1 MKLGDLVKLRFGSSL
16 PGGVGMIIEEYGPPV
31 TCGAAKY
38 SEVRVRWL
46 DYPGI
51 DVSWVMRKDLE
62 VINASR

>member
-1 MKLGDLVKLRFGSSL
+1 MKTGDLVNLQLARGKQC
-16 PGGVGMIIEEYGPPV
+16 VGLIIEEYPV

-38 SEVRVRWL
+38 TEVRVRWL

-62 VINASR
+62 VIGENR

>member
-1 MKLGDLVKLRFGSSL
+1 MKVGDLVNLRFAKGNQC
-16 PGGVGMIIEEYGPPV
+16 VGMIIEEYPV

-38 SEVRVRWL
+38 TEVRVRWL

-62 VINASR
+62 VIGENR

>member
-1 MKLGDLVKLRFGSSL
+1 MKVGDLVNLRFAKGNRC
-16 PGGVGMIIEEYGPPV
+16 VGMIIEEYPV

-38 SEVRVRWL
+38 TEVRVRWL

-62 VINASR
+62 VIGENR